1 MSIESVMPSSHLI
14 LCCPIPL
21 LPPIPPSIR
30 VFSYESTLRMRWPTP
45 RYFILLVAVVNGIV
59 SLISLSDMLL
69 LAYRS
74 ARDIYAIL
82 YPATLPNSL
91 ITTSSILVVS
101 LGFSFYGMNLSKLW
115 ETVKDRE
122 AWGAA
127 VHGVTKCWQDSAT
140 EKQQCIVSCHLQTV
154 TLLHLFLF
162 VLVFLFSFSSLVAVA
177 RTSKTILN
185 NSVKSGHHW
194 VVPDLKRKCVVF
206 HHCEGCSS
214 LRPFHPECVW
224 SRKQSS
230 IRPG

>member
-1 MSIESVMPSSHLI
+1 M
-14 LCCPIPL
+14 
-21 LPPIPPSIR
+21 
-30 VFSYESTLRMRWPTP
+30 
-45 RYFILLVAVVNGIV
+45 VNGIV
-59 SLISLSDMLL
+59 SLISLSDILL

-91 ITTSSILVVS
+91 ISTSSILVVS

-127 VHGVTKCWQDSAT
+127 VYGVTKCWQDSAT

-154 TLLHLFLF
+154 TLLLLFLF

-185 NSVKSGHHW
+185 NSGKIGHHC
-194 VVPDLKRKCVVF
+194 VVPDLKRKCFQFFIIVNDVRVYG
-206 HHCEGCSS
+206 HSTLNVPDRGSKAAS
-214 LRPFHPECVW
+214 WMSKYLDGWP
-224 SRKQSS
+224 
-230 IRPG
+230 PGNTCCGKL